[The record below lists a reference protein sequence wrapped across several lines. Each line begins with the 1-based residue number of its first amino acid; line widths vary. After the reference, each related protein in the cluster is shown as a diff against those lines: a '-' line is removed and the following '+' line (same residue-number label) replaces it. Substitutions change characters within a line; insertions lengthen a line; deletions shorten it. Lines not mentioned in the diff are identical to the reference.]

1 MILEQFLTNQ
11 LFVFSIA
18 KLASVTRITPEYG
31 KNNSN
36 SFDANR
42 IAMNLETSEFFIT
55 IFTLFY
61 GNWGNDPNSGW

>member
-31 KNNSN
+31 KTSQIALMLIELQWTLKPQ
-36 SFDANR
+36 SFHYY
-42 IAMNLETSEFFIT
+42 IYFI
-55 IFTLFY
+55 L
-61 GNWGNDPNSGW
+61 W